1 MAALLPFF
9 RSLVT
14 CHLLGEA
21 FPNHSFYSSHT
32 PALIIHPLSAF
43 FHNIY
48 YYLHCRYVVMCFSV
62 LPSRI

>member
-9 RSLVT
+9 RSLLT

-48 YYLHCRYVVMCFSV
+48 YY
-62 LPSRI
+62 